1 METRPP
7 LKPFW
12 MVPFTI
18 QATKGLL
25 RDQRSRR
32 VIMAFS
38 VGVTLVLLLCGL
50 TVLRAWL
57 DPHEHPWRFILYWLL
72 CGWQTLLALL
82 LALLDIL
89 MVQAQARAA
98 RKALRDDA
106 KQKDASG
113 Q

>member
-1 METRPP
+1 
-7 LKPFW
+7 
-12 MVPFTI
+12 VPFTI

-32 VIMAFS
+32 VIMAIS

-82 LALLDIL
+82 LALLDVL

-106 KQKDASG
+106 KQKAASG
-113 Q
+113 E